1 MDRAIGSSS
10 LGMIRDY
17 NRGFLR
23 AMRVVL
29 ALLGFFA
36 APVFAQQ
43 LAAPNPPPIAAR
55 AYLLADFNSGQ
66 VLASHNPQQ
75 RVEPASLTKLM
86 TAYLT
91 FAALKQK
98 TLTPEQVV
106 PVSTRAWKSDG
117 SRMFIEPTRPVTV
130 EELVKGMIV
139 QSGNDACVAL
149 AEAIAGSEDVFAQ
162 MMNREAQRLGMRNS
176 HFVNSTGLPH
186 PQHYTTAYD
195 LSLLA
200 NAIIRDF
207 PEYYSYYS
215 IKEYRYNNITQS
227 NRNRLLWIDPTVDGM
242 KTGFTENAGY
252 CVITSAHRG
261 PRRLISVLL
270 GANSESLR
278 ATESQ
283 KLLNYGFQ
291 FYDSVR
297 LYEKNQAVSTVKVWK
312 GSSNQ
317 VKSGFPYDLY
327 LSVPKGA
334 SDKLKATL
342 ETQQPLLAPVSVRQK
357 IGTLRVELEG
367 KPYAEFP
374 VVALEQVPLAG
385 ILGRGWDSLRLLFK

>member
-1 MDRAIGSSS
+1 
-10 LGMIRDY
+10 
-17 NRGFLR
+17 
-23 AMRVVL
+23 MRVVL
-29 ALLGFFA
+29 AFLAFVA
-36 APVFAQQ
+36 APIFAQV
-43 LAAPNPPPIAAR
+43 ATPNPPPIAAR
-55 AYLLADFNSGQ
+55 AYVLADFHSGQ
-66 VLASHNPQQ
+66 MLASHNPQQ

-98 TLTPEQVV
+98 KLAPDQVV
-106 PVSTRAWKSDG
+106 PVSARAWKSDG
-117 SRMFIEPTRPVTV
+117 SRMFIEPNKPVTA

-149 AEAIAGSEDVFAQ
+149 AEAIAGSEEAFAQ
-162 MMNREAQRLGMRNS
+162 MMNREAQRLGMKNS

-186 PQHYTTAYD
+186 SQHYTTAYD

-215 IKEYRYNNITQS
+215 LKEYRYNNITQS

-252 CVITSAHRG
+252 CLIASAQRG
-261 PRRLISVLL
+261 PRRLVSVVL

-278 ATESQ
+278 ATDSQ

-291 FYDSVR
+291 FYDTVR

-312 GSSNQ
+312 GSANQ

-334 SDKLKATL
+334 ADKLKATL
-342 ETQQPLLAPVSVRQK
+342 ETQQPLLAPVSLRQK